1 MPVMFSELYSAE
13 QLDFL
18 KSKVEYIWWE
28 TPDEALEQPN
38 RLIARIMDIGT
49 TPDVGELESLFS
61 KKQLADVLKTSEIGQ
76 FQPMSWSFWHY
87 RLGLIKASD
96 PVPKMPLRRCGANEF
111 VPREITDGLRDG
123 MKKR

>member
-76 FQPMSWSFWHY
+76 FQPMSWSF
-87 RLGLIKASD
+87 GTTAS
-96 PVPKMPLRRCGANEF
+96 A
-111 VPREITDGLRDG
+111 
-123 MKKR
+123 